1 MIGSK
6 GLDVHSP
13 QFKQKA
19 MLVFLWLSLAIGL
32 LLLRSVLLPF
42 LLASLFAYVCHPI
55 VALLGKLKVR
65 SHPIPKPVSVILI
78 YLFLAGIMTVIGVF
92 FIPQL
97 YTELVRLAKELTAL
111 INSVDENTIARL
123 GQRIEEFFRA
133 YRLPVEIVA
142 PAMDGDKVPVAD
154 GRQNWISIDL
164 LKISHNIL
172 NDIIIYIK
180 SETRNIIISAQ
191 TVFAK
196 LVSILF
202 MSLLIIMIT
211 GFLLVDV
218 DRIKGFV
225 FSLVPVGDRAS
236 FDVFLKNLDQRLSG
250 VVRGQLNICCVNAV
264 LTLIGLLI
272 FKVKFALVLATI
284 AGIFSLV
291 PIFGSIASTIP
302 IVLVA
307 LTASPLKALFA
318 LLWII
323 GIHILEANFL
333 NPKIMGNSAKMHP
346 ILIVLT
352 LVAGEHYYG
361 IVGALLGV
369 PIASILVTIFMSFLA
384 KAKLMG
390 QGVANPVEGDT
401 IATKEV

>member
-1 MIGSK
+1 
-6 GLDVHSP
+6 
-13 QFKQKA
+13 

-55 VALLGKLKVR
+55 VALLGKLKIR

-78 YLFLAGIMTVIGVF
+78 YLFLAGIVTVIGVF

-111 INSVDENTIARL
+111 INSFDENTIARL

-133 YRLPVEIVA
+133 YKLPVEIVA
-142 PAMDGDKVPVAD
+142 PAMDADKVPVAE

-191 TVFAK
+191 AVFAK

-225 FSLVPVGDRAS
+225 FTLVPVGDRAS
-236 FDVFLKNLDQRLSG
+236 FDVFLKSLDQRLSG

-264 LTLIGLLI
+264 LTLVGLLI
-272 FKVKFALVLATI
+272 FKIKFALVLATI

-323 GIHILEANFL
+323 GIHVLEANFL
-333 NPKIMGNSAKMHP
+333 NPKIMGDSAKMHP
-346 ILIVLT
+346 VLIVLT

-361 IVGALLGV
+361 IIGALLGV
-369 PIASILVTIFMSFLA
+369 PIACILVTIFMSFLA
-384 KAKLMG
+384 KAKSKG